1 MTIDPHGFTSS
12 LGWETR
18 LCPTGRLPPTRLV
31 SQRTSD
37 KGQMTLTVR
46 VISPDKTVWDAAA
59 EEVVLPSTTGQLG
72 ILSGHAP
79 LLTALDTG
87 VMRVR
92 SSKNQDWVAIALSG
106 GFAEVEQDEVTI
118 LVNGAERG
126 DKINLEEARAAY
138 NEAETRF
145 NQVKPDDRQAQIQAT
160 QAYKRA
166 RARFQAAGG
175 LV

>member
-1 MTIDPHGFTSS
+1 
-12 LGWETR
+12 
-18 LCPTGRLPPTRLV
+18 
-31 SQRTSD
+31 
-37 KGQMTLTVR
+37 MTLTVR

-59 EEVVLPSTTGQLG
+59 EEVILPSTTGQLG

-92 SSKNQDWVAIALSG
+92 ADKNQDWQAIALLG
-106 GFAEVEQDEVTI
+106 GFAEVEEDEVTI

-126 DKINLEEARAAY
+126 SAINLDEARAAY
-138 NEAETRF
+138 NEAQTKL
-145 NQVKPDDRQAQIQAT
+145 NQVAAGDRQAQIQAN
-160 QAYKRA
+160 QAFKRA

-175 LV
+175 LL

>member
-1 MTIDPHGFTSS
+1 
-12 LGWETR
+12 
-18 LCPTGRLPPTRLV
+18 
-31 SQRTSD
+31 
-37 KGQMTLTVR
+37 MTLTVR
-46 VISPDKTVWDAAA
+46 VIAPDKTVWDAQA

-79 LLTALDTG
+79 LLSALDIG

-92 SSKNQDWVAIALSG
+92 ANKNQDWQAIALLG
-106 GFAEVEQDEVTI
+106 GFAEVDEDEVTI

-126 DKINLEEARAAY
+126 DKINLEEARTAY
-138 NEAETRF
+138 SQAQTLL
-145 NQVKPDDRQAQIQAT
+145 NQVPAGDRQEQIQAT
-160 QAYKRA
+160 KAFKRA

>member
-1 MTIDPHGFTSS
+1 
-12 LGWETR
+12 
-18 LCPTGRLPPTRLV
+18 
-31 SQRTSD
+31 
-37 KGQMTLTVR
+37 MTLTVR
-46 VISPDKTVWDAAA
+46 VISPDKTVWDAPA
-59 EEVVLPSTTGQLG
+59 EEVILPSTTGQLG

-92 SSKNQDWVAIALSG
+92 ANKNQPWTAIALLG

-118 LVNGAERG
+118 LVNNAERG
-126 DKINLEEARAAY
+126 DAINIDEARAAF
-138 NEAETRF
+138 NDAQTRLT
-145 NQVKPDDRQAQIQAT
+145 QVQSGERQAQIQAS

-175 LV
+175 MV